1 MFWHTHYLSIYLSII
16 CLHGDFTTI
25 KMLNSLKVCHN
36 QLLFFTQNNY
46 MENYSHCCVYLYF
59 IPFLL
64 LSSIQWDEYTTVC
77 LSSHSLKDIWSGL
90 VPILSFYFWLLKLLW
105 TSICKSLWG
114 LMFLFLLD
122 KYLWMELLGHMLI
135 LCLILWGTTQLFAKV
150 VTQFYIPTSS
160 IWECQFLYI
169 FANTYYYIL
178 LVITILVSMK
188 CYLVI
193 FIDFSLMANDGE
205 TLLHSYL
212 YVCLREMSIQMF
224 CPFWNWVIWFLNYWV
239 VEFFVCSRYNS
250 LIGFATVL
258 SHFAFLFLLPWW
270 CSFKH
275 RKF

>member
-1 MFWHTHYLSIYLSII
+1 
-16 CLHGDFTTI
+16 
-25 KMLNSLKVCHN
+25 MLNSLKVCHN

-193 FIDFSLMANDGE
+193 FIDFSLMANDGDE
-205 TLLHSYL
+205 QRLITLYRRQGTRPSPRKRNGKGKILVRRGLTNS
-212 YVCLREMSIQMF
+212 CEKT
-224 CPFWNWVIWFLNYWV
+224 WNTKEKRKDTPIGMQ
-239 VEFFVCSRYNS
+239 NS
-250 LIGFATVL
+250 
-258 SHFAFLFLLPWW
+258 
-270 CSFKH
+270 KE
-275 RKF
+275 